1 MAFSSQQGMAQSME
15 QMQIQPG
22 QAGEPF
28 YNPITAAAPQPYNGQ
43 GFSPVNPVM
52 QAPHPSSSSA
62 GQHMY
67 PSGPGP
73 AAMASPGGMPPNQ
86 GYGGP
91 VAARPVGAATT
102 HAAYQPNS
110 VAGSIRK
117 LDPRTWPNPS
127 NVHPFTRHKV
137 NYNTSTFGNPPPAY
151 SKYFVS
157 DYGSCSPRFMR
168 STMYQIP
175 TSSSLLG
182 QSNIPMALVIQP
194 LADVGVD
201 EAEVPIVDSGA
212 AGPIRCRRCSAYIN
226 PYVKFIDSGRSFECP
241 FCSTQNKVPDEYFSP
256 IEANGFRRDIQE
268 RLELW
273 HGSVDFVA
281 PAEYVTRTGAHPPL
295 ILFVVD
301 VTASA
306 NTSGLLRA
314 FINSV
319 KQILESQF
327 AEDSDVQFGFITFNK
342 TVQFWRLDPKLT
354 LVMLPHVDHVFT
366 PLPASCFIANYA
378 TQKHL
383 IDVFFEEVVQT
394 HTEGPRTPLNAPGAA
409 GTTAPN
415 ATAPRAAGSAV
426 QESCLGTAV
435 NAAMLAI
442 GEKRGGRIV
451 VLQSSLPS
459 FGPGALKM
467 REDVTSY
474 GKDAERTFYQPQGKF
489 YTTLATECSKRF
501 IQVDLIACGSGY
513 CDLATLS
520 ELPKLTGGHLS
531 YIPGF
536 SIDSHEEKLYYDLFR
551 LLTRAHGS
559 EAIGRLRTSEGLV
572 VDSYHGH
579 FMPGEGDVELAGI
592 DADHTMAV
600 FLKHDGSVDGRKD
613 AFVQFAMVH
622 TNELGQRLI
631 RVHTLAMHVTDVI
644 ANVFKSSDLSAVF
657 DVLLRRSLSLLGKDT
672 IADIRTELTNRVA
685 SILTSY
691 RKHCTKSDR
700 SDAKLILPEALKL
713 LPVHMLGA
721 LKSIL
726 LSNPQSASDM
736 PSIADARMFYLHLV
750 STVSLE
756 SLVPLFYPRI
766 YALHKLH
773 RHLQLQAL
781 KEQNKAAEGEEANGS
796 ASDDE
801 NGDKEAEVPLPG
813 DEDHYGS
820 FWLPGLVR
828 ASSSELE
835 QGGVYLMDDG
845 VSITLAFH
853 PPIDTNISQALLN
866 EQGQLNYNEED
877 ELNRRVW
884 NILQAIRYRRPSYQP
899 VLLVDTQQ
907 NTPPRRNFYQHFIED
922 GSDDYT
928 NRDQIKTLYKLGY
941 SGYLCHLHG
950 TVQDKI

>member
-1 MAFSSQQGMAQSME
+1 ME

-22 QAGEPF
+22 QAGEAY
-28 YNPITAAAPQPYNGQ
+28 YNPMAAGQPQQYATNGFAPINPAMSPPGAQMAPAPMSPQYTPVGPNPGYGAAPMTAAA
-43 GFSPVNPVM
+43 
-52 QAPHPSSSSA
+52 
-62 GQHMY
+62 
-67 PSGPGP
+67 
-73 AAMASPGGMPPNQ
+73 
-86 GYGGP
+86 
-91 VAARPVGAATT
+91 ARPTGAPSTQT
-102 HAAYQPNS
+102 AYQPNS
-110 VAGSIRK
+110 AGGSIRK

-127 NVHPFTRHKV
+127 NVHPFNRHKV

-175 TSSSLLG
+175 STASLLN
-182 QSNIPMALVIQP
+182 QTNIPMGIVIQP
-194 LADVGVD
+194 LADVGID
-201 EAEVPIVDSGA
+201 EDEVPLIDAGA

-226 PYVKFIDSGRSFECP
+226 PYVKFIDSGRSYECP
-241 FCSTQNKVPDEYFSP
+241 FCSTQNQIPDEYFSP
-256 IEANGFRRDIQE
+256 IEANGYRRDIQE

-281 PAEYVTRTGAHPPL
+281 PAEYVTRTEPHPPL
-295 ILFVVD
+295 VLFVVD
-301 VTASA
+301 VTPSA

-327 AEDSDVQFGFITFNK
+327 AEDSDIQFGFITFNK
-342 TVQFWRLDPKLT
+342 IVQFWRLDPKLS
-354 LVMLPHVDHVFT
+354 LVMLPHISNVFT

-383 IDVFFEEVVQT
+383 IDVFFNEVIQT
-394 HTEGPRTPLNAPGAA
+394 QTEPPPTPAPAPA
-409 GTTAPN
+409 TPGTTAN
-415 ATAPRAAGSAV
+415 GARNNESLLQG
-426 QESCLGTAV
+426 SCLGTAV

-442 GEKRGGRIV
+442 GNKRGGRIV
-451 VLQSSLPS
+451 VLQSALPS
-459 FGPGALKM
+459 VGPGALQM
-467 REDVTSY
+467 REDATAY
-474 GKDAERTFYQPQGKF
+474 GKDAERNFYQPQGKF

-501 IQVDLIACGSGY
+501 IQVDLFACGSGY
-513 CDLATLS
+513 SDLATLA

-531 YIPGF
+531 YMPGF
-536 SIDSHEEKLYYDLFR
+536 SIDTHEEKLYYDLFR
-551 LLTRAHGS
+551 LLTRAHGT

-579 FMPGEGDVELAGI
+579 FLPGDGDVELAGV
-592 DADHTMAV
+592 DADQTLAV
-600 FLKHDGSVDGRKD
+600 FLKHDGSIDTRRD

-631 RVHTLAMHVTDVI
+631 RVHTLAMHVSDVI
-644 ANVFKSSDLSAVF
+644 SPIFKSSDLSAVF
-657 DVLLRRSLSLLGKDT
+657 DVLLRRYLSNLGKDK
-672 IADIRTELTNRVA
+672 IPDIRTEITNRVA
-685 SILTSY
+685 SILAAY

-713 LPVHMLGA
+713 LPVHVLGA

-726 LSNPQSASDM
+726 LSNPQQVDV
-736 PSIADARMFYLHLV
+736 PSIADARMYFHHLV
-750 STVSLE
+750 SSASLE
-756 SLVPLFYPRI
+756 SLIPHFYPRI

-773 RHLQLQAL
+773 RHLQLHAL
-781 KEQNKAAEGEEANGS
+781 KMQNKAAEEGEDEAN
-796 ASDDE
+796 SDEE
-801 NGDKEAEVPLPG
+801 NGDGEGEVPLPG

-820 FWLPGLVR
+820 YWLPGLVR
-828 ASSSELE
+828 ASASELE
-835 QGGVYLMDDG
+835 QGGVYLIDDG
-845 VSITLAFH
+845 SCITLAFN
-853 PPIDTNISQALLN
+853 PPVDTNISQALLN
-866 EQGQLNYNEED
+866 EHGQLTYNEED

-884 NILQAIRYRRPSYQP
+884 NILQAIRYRRPSHLP
-899 VLLVDTQQ
+899 VLLVNTQQ
-907 NTPPRRNFYQHFIED
+907 NTAPRRNLFSHFVED

-928 NRDQIKTLYKLGY
+928 NREQIKTLYKLGY

>member
-1 MAFSSQQGMAQSME
+1 
-15 QMQIQPG
+15 MQIQPG
-22 QAGEPF
+22 QNGGGY
-28 YNPITAAAPQPYNGQ
+28 YNPVAAAPSQ
-43 GFSPVNPVM
+43 GY
-52 QAPHPSSSSA
+52 APTGYAPANHA
-62 GQHMY
+62 A
-67 PSGPGP
+67 PG
-73 AAMASPGGMPPNQ
+73 AASPTQMNHMQQMAPAPMGS
-86 GYGGP
+86 P
-91 VAARPVGAATT
+91 VAAAPGYNAAAPRPTGAPST
-102 HAAYQPNS
+102 HGPYQPNS

-127 NVHPFTRHKV
+127 NVHPFNRHKV
-137 NYNTSTFGNPPPAY
+137 NFNTSSFGSPPPAY

-168 STMYQIP
+168 STMNQIP
-175 TSSSLLG
+175 ATSSLLN
-182 QSNIPMALVIQP
+182 QSTIPMAVVIQP

-201 EAEVPIVDSGA
+201 EEEVPIVDAGPS
-212 AGPIRCRRCSAYIN
+212 GPIRCRRCSAYIN
-226 PYVKFIDSGRSFECP
+226 SYVKFIDSGRSFECP
-241 FCSTQNKVPDEYFSP
+241 FCSTQNKVPEEYFSP
-256 IEANGFRRDIQE
+256 IEANGYRRDIQE
-268 RLELW
+268 RFELW

-281 PAEYVTRTGAHPPL
+281 PAEYITRTEAHPPL
-295 ILFVVD
+295 VLFVVD

-306 NTSGLLRA
+306 NSSGLLRA
-314 FINSV
+314 FVNSV

-354 LVMLPHVDHVFT
+354 LVMLPHVEHVFT

-394 HTEGPRTPLNAPGAA
+394 YTEGPATPLAAPG
-409 GTTAPN
+409 GPGTAP
-415 ATAPRAAGSAV
+415 AAPRSTTV

-442 GEKRGGRIV
+442 GNKRGGRIV
-451 VLQSSLPS
+451 VLQSTLPS
-459 FGPGALKM
+459 FGPGALQM

-474 GKDAERTFYQPQGKF
+474 GKDNEKTFYQPQGKF

-520 ELPKLTGGHLS
+520 ELPKITGGHLS

-536 SIDSHEEKLYYDLFR
+536 NIDVHEEKLYYDLFR

-559 EAIGRLRTSEGLV
+559 EAIGRVRTSEGLI

-579 FMPGEGDVELAGI
+579 FLPGDGDVELAGI
-592 DADHTMAV
+592 DADQTMAV
-600 FLKHDGSVDGRKD
+600 FLKHDGSVDAKKD

-631 RVHTLAMHVTDVI
+631 RVHTLALHVTDVI
-644 ANVFKSSDLSAVF
+644 STVFKSSDLSAVF
-657 DVLLRRSLSLLGKDT
+657 DVLLRKSLSSLGKDT
-672 IADIRTELTNRVA
+672 ITDIRTELTTRVA
-685 SILTSY
+685 SILASY
-691 RKHCTKSDR
+691 RKNCTKTDR
-700 SDAKLILPEALKL
+700 GDAKLILPEALKL

-726 LSNPQSASDM
+726 LSNPQAAGDV
-736 PSIADARMFYLHLV
+736 PSIADARVFYQHLV
-750 STVSLE
+750 STASLE
-756 SLVPLFYPRI
+756 SLIPLFYPRI

-781 KEQNKAAEGEEANGS
+781 KQQNLEADEGINGS

-801 NGDKEAEVPLPG
+801 NGEQKDTEVPLPG

-820 FWLPGLVR
+820 YWLPGLTR
-828 ASSSELE
+828 ASATELE

-845 VSITLAFH
+845 LSITLAFS
-853 PPIDTNISQALLN
+853 PPIDTNISQALLD
-866 EQGQLNYNEED
+866 EQGKLTYNEED

-884 NILQAIRYRRPSYQP
+884 NILQAIRYRRPNHQL
-899 VLLVDTQQ
+899 VLLVDTSQ
-907 NTPPRRNFYQHFIED
+907 NTPPRRNFFSRFVED

-928 NRDQIKTLYKLGY
+928 NREQIKTLYKLGY
-941 SGYLCHLHG
+941 IGYLCHLHG
-950 TVQDKI
+950 TVQEKI